1 MPGLITIPE
10 FVREAREDFNSPTTS
25 TFCNRIPHCRDTIN
39 RYDEVCIF
47 FHVSH
52 TQSAPSSPKKKC
64 FLYKYLFHIFL

>member
-47 FHVSH
+47 FS
-52 TQSAPSSPKKKC
+52 C
-64 FLYKYLFHIFL
+64 FTYPIGTILP